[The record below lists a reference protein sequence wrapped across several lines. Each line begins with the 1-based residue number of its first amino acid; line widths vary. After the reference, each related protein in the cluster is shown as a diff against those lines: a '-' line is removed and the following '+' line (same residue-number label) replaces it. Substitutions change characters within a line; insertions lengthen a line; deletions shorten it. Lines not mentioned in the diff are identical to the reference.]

1 MPIGENIKQLR
12 ANKGLTQEG
21 FARETG
27 ISRSYLSDLENN
39 RKSPTIETLEKIA
52 RKMNTSLKFLIGGSE
67 TMRGVYDLDQQQWYP
82 DDISVDFNIIETR
95 YATVSANSREEAEEI
110 YRENPDDYQD
120 FESKIEV
127 YK

>member
-12 ANKGLTQEG
+12 TNKGLTQEG

-127 YK
+127 YE